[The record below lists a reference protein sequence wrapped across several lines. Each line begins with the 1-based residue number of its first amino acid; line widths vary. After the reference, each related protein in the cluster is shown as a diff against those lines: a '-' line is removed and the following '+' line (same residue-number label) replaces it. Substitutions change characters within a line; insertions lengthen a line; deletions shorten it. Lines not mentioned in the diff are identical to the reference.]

1 MKYYTDILRVAC
13 CLCHPRTA
21 HLLFVCQTPA
31 EAGEKTKAAPT
42 VHVLVNIAY
51 PHRPLGIHHQHIRQ
65 GSTTCGASRSL
76 DVTRAHQHGL
86 KLLLELGRH
95 DANVPFMRAGAS
107 QSSFMQL
114 LGNLEL
120 QAQNFL
126 SVLHSASRARGSNTR
141 AAAAATA
148 AATTAAAAA
157 GPSSAPRAPAGLD
170 MEEEERCS
178 KALADL
184 IVEVARSAQ
193 LDFLTVAD
201 FARAAASCRDL
212 FGW

>member
-76 DVTRAHQHGL
+76 DVTCAHQHGL

-95 DANVPFMRAGAS
+95 DANVPFTRAGPS

-141 AAAAATA
+141 AAAAAT
-148 AATTAAAAA
+148 AAAA

-193 LDFLTVAD
+193 LDFLTAAD